1 MNYKITKY
9 MDYSEDSQFFLMP
22 QVMSIMILF
31 PLVAFDDVIIR
42 SIRNI
47 FQSLNFGVDIMITKT
62 ITILGVYLI
71 VVALNKLSIYQLD
84 TLTKESFGMIF
95 IY

>member
-71 VVALNKLSIYQLD
+71 VVALNKFSIYQLD

>member
-1 MNYKITKY
+1 MNYKIAKY

-84 TLTKESFGMIF
+84 TLTKESFSMIF

>member
-47 FQSLNFGVDIMITKT
+47 FQSLNFGVDIIITKT

-95 IY
+95 MY

>member
-9 MDYSEDSQFFLMP
+9 MYYSEDSQFFLMP
-22 QVMSIMILF
+22 QVMSIMIFF

>member
-84 TLTKESFGMIF
+84 TLTKESFSMIF